1 MTSLNKIS
9 AALLRLKTASVWGRE
24 AVVQNHPDP
33 SLRRKIVMASVSRI
47 LPKSQAQAGTVH
59 WLNECIKRGEREVFM
74 EVCTITP
81 GLASVLLNMNP
92 NNRPLSES
100 RVRRFAK
107 DMIDGRWEFNGE
119 PIIVAADGDL
129 NDGQHRLSAIIS
141 SNSPQALLLVF
152 GVTRESRLTVDQG
165 GGRTAG
171 HYLGME
177 GVKNANLCAS
187 IARIVL
193 GFEASDGTKTR
204 SDASN
209 SEVFQR
215 SMSDEGVRDAAHYA
229 ASVNKYA
236 RGILT
241 ATYIG
246 AAYYLFAEIDEGD
259 ARKFLDQVCVGEDIK
274 RGDPAFAVR
283 RALTGHETSGTHSA
297 RKDAMEVVFRGW
309 NAFRQGRKLNLAK
322 TLGVLPAL
330 V

>member
-1 MTSLNKIS
+1 MASISKLSLTMGQPEPGTIHWLNKCIERGKREVFTETTTVTP
-9 AALLRLKTASVWGRE
+9 ALADALLRA
-24 AVVQNHPDP
+24 
-33 SLRRKIVMASVSRI
+33 
-47 LPKSQAQAGTVH
+47 
-59 WLNECIKRGEREVFM
+59 
-74 EVCTITP
+74 
-81 GLASVLLNMNP
+81 NP

-100 RVRRFAK
+100 RVRRFAR
-107 DMIDGRWEFNGE
+107 DMIDGRWDFNGE
-119 PIIVAADGDL
+119 PVIVASGGDL

-141 SNSPQALLLVF
+141 SNCPQRLLLVF

-165 GGRTAG
+165 GARTAG

-193 GFEASDGTKTR
+193 GFETSDGAKTR
-204 SDASN
+204 SEVSN
-209 SEVFQR
+209 SEVFLR
-215 SMSDEGVRDAAHYA
+215 SMTDDGIGAAAHYA
-229 ASVNKYA
+229 ATASKYA
-236 RGILT
+236 RGLLT

-246 AAYYLFAEIDEGD
+246 SAYYLFAAINESD
-259 ARKFLDQVCVGEDIK
+259 ARKFLDQVCVGENIK

-283 RALTGHETSGTHSA
+283 RALAGHETSGTHAA

-309 NAFRQGRKLNLAK
+309 NAFRQRRKLNLAK